1 LHEGLHKSDMKVL
14 RLPNEIWF
22 KILSNLDQKE
32 LLNAS
37 LVSKRF
43 KELVLD
49 PVLWTELDLILNLNI
64 LLWDEYQIMQGR
76 Q

>member
-1 LHEGLHKSDMKVL
+1 MKVL

>member
-1 LHEGLHKSDMKVL
+1 MKVL

-64 LLWDEYQIMQGR
+64 LFVGVAL
-76 Q
+76 